1 VLSLFVK
8 ESQDSN
14 PFECRCPVDICLP
27 TARRRQHY
35 D

>member
-14 PFECRCPVDICLP
+14 PSECRCPVDICLP
-27 TARRRQHY
+27 TA
-35 D
+35 